1 MSDRFARINRELR
14 KQGIWAQILAGTV
27 PPLMNLMNNLS
38 FLSTAVGGGWL
49 VLRGSLSVGIVASF
63 LQYSRQFMRPLN
75 ELANQVNLLQAAL
88 AGAERVFEILD
99 ESPEVDK
106 NGDSKDGSPLEV
118 NRIEFVDV
126 HFSYLP
132 EVPVLRDL
140 DFEACRGKTI
150 AIVGPTGA
158 GKTTLVSLLARF
170 YEPSRGRIL
179 FDERDIRGI
188 PTAVVRSALG
198 IVLQDTY
205 LFSSTVRENIRYGRL
220 DATDEEVLEAARLA
234 EADPFIRR
242 LPKGY
247 DTLLTDEGLNI
258 SQGERQLIS
267 LARALL
273 ANPPIL
279 VLDEATSNVDTR
291 TELHIQ
297 RALGRLRKGRISIVI
312 AHRLS
317 TIRDADVIL
326 LLQEGRIVERGTH
339 RSLLEAKGAYHAL
352 YHAQFR
358 RQAELRSSHNLVE

>member
-1 MSDRFARINRELR
+1 
-14 KQGIWAQILAGTV
+14 V
-27 PPLMNLMNNLS
+27 
-38 FLSTAVGGGWL
+38 
-49 VLRGSLSVGIVASF
+49 
-63 LQYSRQFMRPLN
+63 
-75 ELANQVNLLQAAL
+75 
-88 AGAERVFEILD
+88 
-99 ESPEVDK
+99 
-106 NGDSKDGSPLEV
+106 
-118 NRIEFVDV
+118 
-126 HFSYLP
+126 
-132 EVPVLRDL
+132 
-140 DFEACRGKTI
+140 
-150 AIVGPTGA
+150 
-158 GKTTLVSLLARF
+158 
-170 YEPSRGRIL
+170 
-179 FDERDIRGI
+179 
-188 PTAVVRSALG
+188 
-198 IVLQDTY
+198 
-205 LFSSTVRENIRYGRL
+205 
-220 DATDEEVLEAARLA
+220 A

-339 RSLLEAKGAYHAL
+339 RSLLEARGAYHAL